1 MLGYHLSRRAKHF
14 SWPLATKPRSTLP
27 APARNPR
34 STPARSSASLI
45 PLQLAKMP
53 DFSPDRFPPPPLGLA
68 ATCTNLMLS
77 AGSGI
82 GLAVARQL
90 VIDGLRRIAL
100 VDLSADSLD
109 TATTALRSLASP
121 TGPVLELRALPAD
134 CSRDADVEAAVAA
147 TVDAF
152 GRVDVCFNA
161 AGVSGEFGGTAATG
175 VEDLDRVL
183 GLNLRGAWLC
193 ERAQI
198 RQFLKQEMRDVR
210 LWGADGESST
220 GLPFQTRGS
229 IVNVGS
235 LASHR
240 AIPSLSPYIMAKHGV
255 LGLTK
260 ADASDYAKDG
270 IRVNCLCP
278 GWIATNMTK
287 RLVDGDSVAVSMGSE
302 MNARAPMAR
311 WGKPEEVAFV
321 ACFLLSD
328 KASFV
333 TGTSVSVDGG
343 YLAC

>member
-1 MLGYHLSRRAKHF
+1 SPKTSITDDPR
-14 SWPLATKPRSTLP
+14 PRS
-27 APARNPR
+27 AVE
-34 STPARSSASLI
+34 SAH
-45 PLQLAKMP
+45 Q
-53 DFSPDRFPPPPLGLA
+53 SPG
-68 ATCTNLMLS
+68 

-198 RQFLKQEMRDVR
+198 RQFLKQEMRDV
-210 LWGADGESST
+210 ST

-287 RLVDGDSVAVSMGSE
+287 RLVDGDSVAMGSE
-302 MNARAPMAR
+302 MTARAPMAR
-311 WGKPEEVAFV
+311 WGRPEEVAFV